1 MSAHA
6 ATEHAVLTGETA
18 KPNTGRIW
26 KIFFVLVVIT
36 AIEFVITFALE
47 AQHFRTMRNSILIG
61 LTILKAF
68 FIVGE
73 FMHLKHETKGLI
85 WMVLVPTILL
95 VWLLVALITEG
106 SAIGEVLSHMFS

>member
-85 WMVLVPTILL
+85 WMVLV
-95 VWLLVALITEG
+95 ALITEG

>member
-1 MSAHA
+1 MASHA
-6 ATEHAVLTGETA
+6 TADNDLAPGEIA
-18 KPNTGRIW
+18 KPNTGWIW
-26 KIFFVLVVIT
+26 KTFWVLVVIT
-36 AIEFVITFALE
+36 ACEFAITFALQGD
-47 AQHFRTMRNSILIG
+47 AHKTMRNTILIV

-85 WMVLVPTILL
+85 WTILIPTSLL

-106 SAIGEVLSHMFS
+106 SAIGEVLQHMFG